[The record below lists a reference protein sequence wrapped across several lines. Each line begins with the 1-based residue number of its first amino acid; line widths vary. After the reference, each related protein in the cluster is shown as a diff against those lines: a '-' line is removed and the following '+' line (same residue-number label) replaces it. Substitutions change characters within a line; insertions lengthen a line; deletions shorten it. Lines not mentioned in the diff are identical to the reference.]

1 MNRNKE
7 RYDAEYELWRM
18 GEGEASANTIDNY
31 LDSGY
36 TGDEVASRIHQDRE
50 NIRAERAAEDQR
62 IMYEEM
68 EYSKYCEFAEE
79 QERYYQEYIEE
90 ELAEGQEKK

>member
-1 MNRNKE
+1 MDRAKE
-7 RYDAEYELWRM
+7 RADAHYELWRM
-18 GEGEASANTIDNY
+18 GESEGSDDRIDNL
-31 LDSGY
+31 LDLGY

-79 QERYYQEYIEE
+79 QERYYQEYMEE